1 MTKYVSCDLIVDND
15 TYQPCYIWM
24 DQIIRMKNLRFC
36 FIVWQQFRVELW
48 AKDVSKEWH
57 SKNKWISEDH
67 DTIETQ
73 YFFLLLNFSWFSLPP
88 CLLNPSVTFCVNYF
102 TYHGRIWKPIYW
114 PAKAHVRA
122 LPLCQSVP
130 HSMFIAKQ
138 NLGHFLLWSTASTSS
153 SKAFVT
159 FTPSNR

>member
-1 MTKYVSCDLIVDND
+1 MTPTNHAIYGWIKSSALKIWDFVSLFDNNLELNCGQKMSLKSD
-15 TYQPCYIWM
+15 TLKINGYQKTMTP
-24 DQIIRMKNLRFC
+24 
-36 FIVWQQFRVELW
+36 
-48 AKDVSKEWH
+48 SKLNIF
-57 SKNKWISEDH
+57 SFYWI
-67 DTIETQ
+67 
-73 YFFLLLNFSWFSLPP
+73 FSWFSLPP